1 MLVLPGKRH
10 DLFHFCRSD
19 VLREDA
25 AYTHAFS
32 VHLEHHPRCPFA
44 VHSKK
49 FLQHDYDEIHRREVV
64 VEQKH
69 FVQRRWLS
77 TCVLGFDEKFVLL
90 LRGHANH
97 SNEVEAECNTA
108 GDSSN
113 LGVRQWKYKPVVI
126 AMQERFPGPIS
137 FRDGAQRKY
146 RLILIPNLLQ
156 CEKRTFKK
164 LLTLPEQVRKSK
176 TVRRGK
182 FNVPVPAASVTNV
195 VGQSVWVVFFRE
207 HEGEFPRI
215 VRENLKD

>member
-10 DLFHFCRSD
+10 DLFDFCRSD

-25 AYTHAFS
+25 AYSHAFS
-32 VHLEHHPRCPFA
+32 VHLEHYPCCPFA

-64 VEQKH
+64 VKQKH
-69 FVQRRWLS
+69 FVQRRWLG

-108 GDSSN
+108 GNSSN
-113 LGVRQWKYKPVVI
+113 LGVGESKNKTAVI
-126 AMQERFPGPIS
+126 AMQERFPARIS
-137 FRDGAQRKY
+137 FRRVVRRKH
-146 RLILIPNLLQ
+146 RLILIQNLLQ

-176 TVRRGK
+176 TVRGEKLDVR
-182 FNVPVPAASVTNV
+182 VPSAFVTDGGQAIP
-195 VGQSVWVVFFRE
+195 VGYIRE
-207 HEGEFPRI
+207 H
-215 VRENLKD
+215 